1 MFTTPP
7 QTPTGRSPAKSS
19 FFGANTKR
27 LLPAMLIALTTWVT
41 GCAFSAPFKRTKL
54 ASEGGLSPDA
64 SVLVVV
70 SSTEYRPGM
79 RGEFFKD
86 TKAVLATMDHQPG
99 LLGYAVRFE
108 IFGKK
113 AWTMTAWKDEA
124 SLTTFVRSPAHR
136 EAVRRSRE
144 TAQNIRFASVEMPL
158 GALPIS
164 WEDARRRLEAATP
177 YANET
182 KGEHP

>member
-1 MFTTPP
+1 
-7 QTPTGRSPAKSS
+7 
-19 FFGANTKR
+19 
-27 LLPAMLIALTTWVT
+27 MLIALTTWFT

-54 ASEGGLSPDA
+54 ASEGGVSPDT

-70 SSTEYRPGM
+70 SSTEHRPGM

-86 TKAVLATMDHQPG
+86 TKAVLATMDDQPG

-113 AWTMTAWKDEA
+113 AWTMTAWIDEA
-124 SLTTFVRSPAHR
+124 SLTAFVRSPAHR
-136 EAVRRSRE
+136 EAVRRSGE

-158 GALPIS
+158 RALPMN
-164 WEDARRRLEAATP
+164 WKEARRRLEAATP

-182 KGEHP
+182 KGGRP